1 MNEKSLLEALN
12 ASLLLNDNV
21 IFAYLFGSFAKG
33 EQTSSSD
40 VDIALYLK
48 DSSLDNQLQIIYE
61 LSKLLKRDVDLVVL
75 NSVKNIYLL
84 EDILKNSIVL
94 KDDEKRVDFELLK
107 EHEILDYKAFKR
119 YIDAA

>member
-1 MNEKSLLEALN
+1 MIDNEIISSHLSLNEN
-12 ASLLLNDNV
+12 IV
-21 IFAYLFGSFAKG
+21 FAYLFGSYAKNNY
-33 EQTSSSD
+33 TNKSD

-48 DSSLDNQLQIIYE
+48 DISLDSQLQIIYE

-84 EDILKNSIVL
+84 EEILKNGVII
-94 KDDEKRVDFELLK
+94 KDNSKRVDFELRK

>member
-1 MNEKSLLEALN
+1 MIDNEKLTSHLSLN
-12 ASLLLNDNV
+12 NNV

-40 VDIALYLK
+40 VDVALYLK
-48 DSSLDNQLQIIYE
+48 DISLDSQLQIIYE

-94 KDDEKRVDFELLK
+94 KDDKKRVDFELLK

-119 YIDAA
+119 YINAA

>member
-1 MNEKSLLEALN
+1 MNEKSLLEALS
-12 ASLLLNDNV
+12 ASLLFNDNV

-48 DSSLDNQLQIIYE
+48 NISLDNQLQIIYE
-61 LSKLLKRDVDLVVL
+61 ISKLVKRDVDLVVL

-94 KDDEKRVDFELLK
+94 
-107 EHEILDYKAFKR
+107 
-119 YIDAA
+119 

>member
-1 MNEKSLLEALN
+1 MNEKSLLEALS
-12 ASLLLNDNV
+12 ASLLLNDSV

-33 EQTSSSD
+33 KQTSSS
-40 VDIALYLK
+40 
-48 DSSLDNQLQIIYE
+48 
-61 LSKLLKRDVDLVVL
+61 DVDLVVL

-84 EDILKNSIVL
+84 EDILKNGIIL

-119 YIDAA
+119 

>member
-1 MNEKSLLEALN
+1 MIDNEIISSYLSLNEN
-12 ASLLLNDNV
+12 IV
-21 IFAYLFGSFAKG
+21 FAYLFGSFAKSK
-33 EQTSSSD
+33 QANSSD

-48 DSSLDNQLQIIYE
+48 DISLDNQLQIIYE

-75 NSVKNIYLL
+75 NKVKNLFLL
-84 EDILKNSIVL
+84 EDILQSGIVV
-94 KDDEKRVDFELLK
+94 KDDEQRVDFELRK